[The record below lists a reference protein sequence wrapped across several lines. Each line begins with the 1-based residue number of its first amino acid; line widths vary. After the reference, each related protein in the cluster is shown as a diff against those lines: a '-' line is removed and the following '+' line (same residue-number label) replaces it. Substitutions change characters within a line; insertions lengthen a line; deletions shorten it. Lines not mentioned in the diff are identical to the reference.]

1 MLLITQLE
9 RHQTSNTTT
18 THLIEEKF
26 DAQGTNQSTL
36 QYRKEGASHHCTPCT
51 KLGTAWFHLMQ
62 RPNVRFQNANERL
75 SKIRPNSRYFNLP
88 HLPQVWTALKAI
100 LASLHQIIIYD
111 GYFQRDALCSDDR
124 RCSSDA
130 PPMYWVMGLGWLAH
144 RILPYLMHLASRLE
158 PAACAQNI
166 TEQSSFCQIMDS
178 QRSCG
183 KPSLTSEL
191 PFPLSVFPSSPANSR
206 GAYEAVHAAGFHTY
220 VSPSLFPDDLGT
232 GPFDNTRSV
241 VDPGLTTVAPAPA
254 TLYGMEAFKISSSS
268 HLIESRAL
276 GDDHNGCDYNDDDDD
291 WLHTVPNERRTWHQD
306 VRTTTAPRLAARA
319 VANRRHSS
327 TQVAQESKSTRLN
340 PAPDDYSQPIF
351 ADKASVTLY
360 AGPGGHGCI
369 SFFRDAYLPDGP
381 PNGGDGGHGGN
392 IYIQAVHGETSLH
405 KLARRRFI
413 RAGKGKS
420 GQGSS
425 KGGQRGED
433 VIITVPVGTVVREL
447 AREDPIAED
456 AIMQRAMKA
465 QRKAEK
471 RAKLARQAE
480 LAEQARREL
489 EDGIEEED
497 EEMAAEREAKAKKQA
512 EDEFDEPED
521 PDRSKFLL
529 YPGLSKSDLKTI
541 SLPKAPTRQRLY
553 HQPPGPIQLDL
564 SRPSPQPILL
574 AVGGIGGL
582 GNPHFTSREFPR
594 PIFATRGERAVTME
608 IELELKLL
616 ADVGLVGLPNAGK
629 STLLRAITNSRTR
642 VGNWAFTTL
651 QPNIGTVV
659 LDSYKGRPVIKSYK
673 RYPAADPAYGGSG
686 SPGAE
691 EEVLVE
697 QRTRFTVADIPGL
710 IEGAHLDRG
719 LGIAFLRHVERAGV
733 LAFVVDLSAGP
744 AVKALEALW
753 NEVGLYAQ
761 MREEEERAR
770 EIDARVDWDLNSGT
784 TTSSEA
790 ALRGTHGTM
799 MVADAPPAPRHESGL
814 HIAAKPWY
822 VVATKADLPETQQ
835 NFKDLKAYLD
845 EIKQGTAPHPSGIE
859 NAWTDNVAAIPVSA
873 INGQGV
879 DRIVHWTVGLL
890 DE

>member
-1 MLLITQLE
+1 M
-9 RHQTSNTTT
+9 
-18 THLIEEKF
+18 
-26 DAQGTNQSTL
+26 A
-36 QYRKEGASHHCTPCT
+36 A
-51 KLGTAWFHLMQ
+51 
-62 RPNVRFQNANERL
+62 
-75 SKIRPNSRYFNLP
+75 
-88 HLPQVWTALKAI
+88 
-100 LASLHQIIIYD
+100 
-111 GYFQRDALCSDDR
+111 
-124 RCSSDA
+124 RCSGGHS
-130 PPMYWVMGLGWLAH
+130 LF
-144 RILPYLMHLASRLE
+144 LPFLYPSLFVGRNTAASRL
-158 PAACAQNI
+158 
-166 TEQSSFCQIMDS
+166 
-178 QRSCG
+178 
-183 KPSLTSEL
+183 
-191 PFPLSVFPSSPANSR
+191 
-206 GAYEAVHAAGFHTY
+206 
-220 VSPSLFPDDLGT
+220 
-232 GPFDNTRSV
+232 
-241 VDPGLTTVAPAPA
+241 A
-254 TLYGMEAFKISSSS
+254 T
-268 HLIESRAL
+268 
-276 GDDHNGCDYNDDDDD
+276 
-291 WLHTVPNERRTWHQD
+291 
-306 VRTTTAPRLAARA
+306 RA
-319 VANRRHSS
+319 VACRRHSS
-327 TQVAQESKSTRLN
+327 THVAQEPKTSRLN
-340 PAPDDYSQPIF
+340 PAPDDYSLPIF

-425 KGGQRGED
+425 KGGQRGDD

-447 AREDPIAED
+447 SREDPVAED
-456 AIMQRAMKA
+456 AMLQRALKA
-465 QRKAEK
+465 QKKAEK
-471 RAKLARQAE
+471 RAKLAREAE
-480 LAEQARREL
+480 LARREL
-489 EDGIEEED
+489 EEGLKEED
-497 EEMAAEREAKAKKQA
+497 EDTAGEENRGTKQVV
-512 EDEFDEPED
+512 EDDFDEPED

-541 SLPKAPTRQRLY
+541 SLPRAPTRTRLY
-553 HQPPGPIQLDL
+553 HQPAGPIQLDL

-582 GNPHFTSREFPR
+582 GNPHFVSREYPR
-594 PIFATRGERAVTME
+594 PIFATKGERAVTME

-629 STLLRAITNSRTR
+629 STLLRALTNSRTR

-673 RYPAADPAYGGSG
+673 RYPATHSGHG
-686 SPGAE
+686 SPGE

-744 AVKALEALW
+744 AVKALKALW

-770 EIDARVDWDLNSGT
+770 EIDSRVDWDLGSGA
-784 TTSSEA
+784 SGRAPSE
-790 ALRGTHGTM
+790 GTM
-799 MVADAPPAPRHESGL
+799 MVADAPPAPKQENGL
-814 HIAAKPWY
+814 HIAAKPWF
-822 VVATKADLPETQQ
+822 VVATKADLAETQD
-835 NFKDLKAYLD
+835 NFKELKQYLD
-845 EIKQGTAPHPSGIE
+845 GINQGITAHPSGIE
-859 NAWTDNVAAIPVSA
+859 NAWTEKCTAIPVSA

>member
-1 MLLITQLE
+1 M
-9 RHQTSNTTT
+9 
-18 THLIEEKF
+18 
-26 DAQGTNQSTL
+26 
-36 QYRKEGASHHCTPCT
+36 AS
-51 KLGTAWFHLMQ
+51 
-62 RPNVRFQNANERL
+62 
-75 SKIRPNSRYFNLP
+75 
-88 HLPQVWTALKAI
+88 
-100 LASLHQIIIYD
+100 
-111 GYFQRDALCSDDR
+111 
-124 RCSSDA
+124 RCSGGNS
-130 PPMYWVMGLGWLAH
+130 LFL
-144 RILPYLMHLASRLE
+144 
-158 PAACAQNI
+158 
-166 TEQSSFCQIMDS
+166 SF
-178 QRSCG
+178 
-183 KPSLTSEL
+183 L
-191 PFPLSVFPSSPANSR
+191 
-206 GAYEAVHAAGFHTY
+206 Y
-220 VSPSLFPDDLGT
+220 PSLFVGR
-232 GPFDNTRSV
+232 NT
-241 VDPGLTTVAPAPA
+241 A
-254 TLYGMEAFKISSSS
+254 
-268 HLIESRAL
+268 
-276 GDDHNGCDYNDDDDD
+276 
-291 WLHTVPNERRTWHQD
+291 
-306 VRTTTAPRLAARA
+306 APRFAARA
-319 VANRRHSS
+319 VACRRNSS
-327 TQVAQESKSTRLN
+327 THVAQEPKTSRLN
-340 PAPDDYSQPIF
+340 PAPDDYSLPIF

-425 KGGQRGED
+425 KGGQRGDD
-433 VIITVPVGTVVREL
+433 VIITVPVGTV
-447 AREDPIAED
+447 
-456 AIMQRAMKA
+456 
-465 QRKAEK
+465 
-471 RAKLARQAE
+471 
-480 LAEQARREL
+480 
-489 EDGIEEED
+489 
-497 EEMAAEREAKAKKQA
+497 
-512 EDEFDEPED
+512 PED
-521 PDRSKFLL
+521 PDRNKFLL

-541 SLPKAPTRQRLY
+541 SLPRAPTRTRLY

-582 GNPHFTSREFPR
+582 GNPHFVSREYPR
-594 PIFATRGERAVTME
+594 PIFATKGERAVTME

-629 STLLRAITNSRTR
+629 STLLRALTNSRTR

-673 RYPAADPAYGGSG
+673 RYPATDSGHGG
-686 SPGAE
+686 PGE

-733 LAFVVDLSAGP
+733 LAFVVDLAAGP
-744 AVKALEALW
+744 AVKALKALW

-770 EIDARVDWDLNSGT
+770 EIDSREN
-784 TTSSEA
+784 
-790 ALRGTHGTM
+790 
-799 MVADAPPAPRHESGL
+799 GL
-814 HIAAKPWY
+814 HITAKPWF
-822 VVATKADLPETQQ
+822 VVATKADLPETQE
-835 NFKDLKAYLD
+835 NFKELKQYLD
-845 EIKQGTAPHPSGIE
+845 EINQGTTPHPSGIE
-859 NAWTDNVAAIPVSA
+859 NAWTEKCTAIPVSA

>member
-1 MLLITQLE
+1 MAT
-9 RHQTSNTTT
+9 
-18 THLIEEKF
+18 
-26 DAQGTNQSTL
+26 
-36 QYRKEGASHHCTPCT
+36 
-51 KLGTAWFHLMQ
+51 
-62 RPNVRFQNANERL
+62 
-75 SKIRPNSRYFNLP
+75 
-88 HLPQVWTALKAI
+88 
-100 LASLHQIIIYD
+100 
-111 GYFQRDALCSDDR
+111 
-124 RCSSDA
+124 RCSGGHT
-130 PPMYWVMGLGWLAH
+130 VL
-144 RILPYLMHLASRLE
+144 
-158 PAACAQNI
+158 
-166 TEQSSFCQIMDS
+166 
-178 QRSCG
+178 
-183 KPSLTSEL
+183 L
-191 PFPLSVFPSSPANSR
+191 PFL
-206 GAYEAVHAAGFHTY
+206 Y
-220 VSPSLFPDDLGT
+220 PSLF
-232 GPFDNTRSV
+232 FS
-241 VDPGLTTVAPAPA
+241 
-254 TLYGMEAFKISSSS
+254 K
-268 HLIESRAL
+268 
-276 GDDHNGCDYNDDDDD
+276 
-291 WLHTVPNERRTWHQD
+291 
-306 VRTTTAPRLAARA
+306 TTTAPRLAARA
-319 VANRRHSS
+319 VANRRYSS

-784 TTSSEA
+784 PTSSEA
-790 ALRGTHGTM
+790 ALRGMHGTM
-799 MVADAPPAPRHESGL
+799 MVVDAPPAPRHESGL

>member
-1 MLLITQLE
+1 M
-9 RHQTSNTTT
+9 
-18 THLIEEKF
+18 
-26 DAQGTNQSTL
+26 
-36 QYRKEGASHHCTPCT
+36 AS
-51 KLGTAWFHLMQ
+51 
-62 RPNVRFQNANERL
+62 
-75 SKIRPNSRYFNLP
+75 
-88 HLPQVWTALKAI
+88 
-100 LASLHQIIIYD
+100 
-111 GYFQRDALCSDDR
+111 
-124 RCSSDA
+124 RCSGGHS
-130 PPMYWVMGLGWLAH
+130 VL
-144 RILPYLMHLASRLE
+144 
-158 PAACAQNI
+158 
-166 TEQSSFCQIMDS
+166 
-178 QRSCG
+178 
-183 KPSLTSEL
+183 L
-191 PFPLSVFPSSPANSR
+191 PFL
-206 GAYEAVHAAGFHTY
+206 Y
-220 VSPSLFPDDLGT
+220 PSLFLSKST
-232 GPFDNTRSV
+232 
-241 VDPGLTTVAPAPA
+241 A
-254 TLYGMEAFKISSSS
+254 
-268 HLIESRAL
+268 
-276 GDDHNGCDYNDDDDD
+276 
-291 WLHTVPNERRTWHQD
+291 
-306 VRTTTAPRLAARA
+306 APRLAARA
-319 VANRRHSS
+319 AANRRHSS
-327 TQVAQESKSTRLN
+327 THVAQESKTTRLN
-340 PAPDDYSQPIF
+340 PAPDDYSSPIF

-447 AREDPIAED
+447 SREDPIAED

-471 RAKLARQAE
+471 RAKLARQVE

-489 EDGIEEED
+489 EEGVEEED
-497 EEMAAEREAKAKKQA
+497 EDMAAERERQAKKQA

-521 PDRSKFLL
+521 PDRNKFLL

-582 GNPHFTSREFPR
+582 GNPHFTSREYPR
-594 PIFATRGERAVTME
+594 PIFATKGERAVTME

-673 RYPAADPAYGGSG
+673 RYPAADSAAHGGGSG
-686 SPGAE
+686 PGA

-744 AVKALEALW
+744 AVTALKALW

-770 EIDARVDWDLNSGT
+770 EIDARVDWDLNAG
-784 TTSSEA
+784 TSSEA
-790 ALRGTHGTM
+790 ALQGTM
-799 MVADAPPAPRHESGL
+799 MVAGAPPAPQQESGL
-814 HIAAKPWY
+814 RIAAKPWY
-822 VVATKADLPETQQ
+822 VVATKADLPETQD
-835 NFKDLKAYLD
+835 NFQKLKSYLE
-845 EIKQGTAPHPSGIE
+845 EIKQGTTPHPSGIE
-859 NAWTDNVAAIPVSA
+859 NAWTENATAIPVSA

>member
-1 MLLITQLE
+1 M
-9 RHQTSNTTT
+9 
-18 THLIEEKF
+18 
-26 DAQGTNQSTL
+26 A
-36 QYRKEGASHHCTPCT
+36 A
-51 KLGTAWFHLMQ
+51 
-62 RPNVRFQNANERL
+62 
-75 SKIRPNSRYFNLP
+75 
-88 HLPQVWTALKAI
+88 
-100 LASLHQIIIYD
+100 
-111 GYFQRDALCSDDR
+111 
-124 RCSSDA
+124 RCSGGHT
-130 PPMYWVMGLGWLAH
+130 PL
-144 RILPYLMHLASRLE
+144 
-158 PAACAQNI
+158 
-166 TEQSSFCQIMDS
+166 
-178 QRSCG
+178 
-183 KPSLTSEL
+183 L
-191 PFPLSVFPSSPANSR
+191 PFL
-206 GAYEAVHAAGFHTY
+206 Y
-220 VSPSLFPDDLGT
+220 PSLFVA
-232 GPFDNTRSV
+232 RS
-241 VDPGLTTVAPAPA
+241 TA
-254 TLYGMEAFKISSSS
+254 
-268 HLIESRAL
+268 
-276 GDDHNGCDYNDDDDD
+276 
-291 WLHTVPNERRTWHQD
+291 
-306 VRTTTAPRLAARA
+306 APRLATRA
-319 VANRRHSS
+319 VACRRHSS
-327 TQVAQESKSTRLN
+327 THVAREPKTSRLN
-340 PAPDDYSQPIF
+340 PAPDDYSLPIF

-425 KGGQRGED
+425 KGGQRGDD

-447 AREDPIAED
+447 SREDPVAED
-456 AIMQRAMKA
+456 AMLQRTLKA
-465 QRKAEK
+465 QKKAAK
-471 RAKLARQAE
+471 REKLAREAE
-480 LAEQARREL
+480 MARREL
-489 EDGIEEED
+489 EEGLKEED
-497 EEMAAEREAKAKKQA
+497 EEMDEEGNSVTKQVI
-512 EDEFDEPED
+512 DDGFDEPED

-541 SLPKAPTRQRLY
+541 SLPRAPVRTRLY

-582 GNPHFTSREFPR
+582 GNPHFVSREYPR
-594 PIFATRGERAVTME
+594 PIFATKGERAVTMQ

-629 STLLRAITNSRTR
+629 STLLRALTNSRTR

-673 RYPAADPAYGGSG
+673 RYPATDGGSG
-686 SPGAE
+686 E
-691 EEVLVE
+691 EEALVE

-744 AVKALEALW
+744 AVKALKALW

-761 MREEEERAR
+761 MREEEERVR
-770 EIDARVDWDLNSGT
+770 EIESRVDWDLTSGT
-784 TTSSEA
+784 SGRAPLE
-790 ALRGTHGTM
+790 GTM
-799 MVADAPPAPRHESGL
+799 TVADAPPAPKRENGL
-814 HIAAKPWY
+814 HITAKPWF
-822 VVATKADLPETQQ
+822 VVATKADLPETQE
-835 NFKDLKAYLD
+835 NFRELEQYLHD
-845 EIKQGTAPHPSGIE
+845 INQGITPHPSGIE
-859 NAWTDNVAAIPVSA
+859 NAWTNKCTAIPVSA